1 MSDPGLTSQRL
12 RTQHVTEFTE
22 SSSFR
27 TFGISEQSAVDYLVS
42 AKGTRY
48 IQMLKEADPAASTS
62 KLAERAINQLT
73 SGRELPR
80 METIDEPLVKIVPR
94 GEPVSPHSPFFARQ
108 SAFEDA
114 IARGHNLSEHF
125 ALPER
130 SEADIDAQLLGI
142 RYRCHLALQQARI
155 PACVKPMQGSKL
167 NSLLD

>member
-1 MSDPGLTSQRL
+1 
-12 RTQHVTEFTE
+12 
-22 SSSFR
+22 
-27 TFGISEQSAVDYLVS
+27 
-42 AKGTRY
+42 
-48 IQMLKEADPAASTS
+48 MLQEADPAASTS